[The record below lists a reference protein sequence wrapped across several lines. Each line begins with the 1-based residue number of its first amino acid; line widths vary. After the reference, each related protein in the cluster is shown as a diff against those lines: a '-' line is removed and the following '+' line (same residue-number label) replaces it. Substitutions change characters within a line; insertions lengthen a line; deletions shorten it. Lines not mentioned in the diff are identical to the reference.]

1 MIAQGPG
8 GQLQY
13 TSAKCKLEVLW
24 ETYRDRRRDYEAAK
38 LAYEEER
45 AQTKFLKTPKN
56 EKEQ

>member
-24 ETYRDRRRDYEAAK
+24 ETYRDKRREYKAAK
-38 LAYEEER
+38 HAFEEER
-45 AQTKFLKTPKN
+45 AQTKFLKTPQS
-56 EKEQ
+56 EKE